1 MKDGA
6 TDMPFVLDASVTLGW
21 CFLDERQ
28 DLIEIVEDRLE
39 GDDQA
44 YVPLIWWFEIR
55 QAALMGLRRK
65 RVSIERVLD
74 FLARVKRTEIVVA
87 SLPVSSAVFDIA
99 QRHQLS
105 FYDAAY
111 LELAIREGIALA
123 TLDHALVRAATAEGV
138 ALIAA

>member
-1 MKDGA
+1 
-6 TDMPFVLDASVTLGW
+6 MPFVLDASVTLGW